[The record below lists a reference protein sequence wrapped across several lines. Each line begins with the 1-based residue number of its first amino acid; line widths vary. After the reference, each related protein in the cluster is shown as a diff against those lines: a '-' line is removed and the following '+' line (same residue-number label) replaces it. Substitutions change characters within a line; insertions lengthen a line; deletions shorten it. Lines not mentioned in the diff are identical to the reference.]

1 VMNISDELDIMTPT
15 KFRQML
21 EERVLS
27 DNISYMDAIVDIC
40 EKTGLEIESV
50 PKMLSMKT
58 KKILSNEAT
67 NLNMLKKRGARLP
80 V

>member
-1 VMNISDELDIMTPT
+1 MNISDELDIMTPT

-27 DNISYMDAIVDIC
+27 DNVSYMDAIVDIC

-50 PKMLSMKT
+50 PKMLSIKT
-58 KKILSNEAT
+58 KKILRNEAT

>member
-1 VMNISDELDIMTPT
+1 MNISDELDIMTPT

-40 EKTGLEIESV
+40 EKRGLEIESV
-50 PKMLSMKT
+50 PKLVSMKT

>member
-1 VMNISDELDIMTPT
+1 MNISDELDIMTPT

>member
-1 VMNISDELDIMTPT
+1 MNISDELDIMTPT

-67 NLNMLKKRGARLP
+67 NLNMLNKRGARLP

>member
-1 VMNISDELDIMTPT
+1 MNISDELDIMTST